1 MIGEK
6 RVSLSAD
13 MRAYS
18 FNPVARRMGAKL
30 PMHPL
35 RRVVRGGPGLTIFQV
50 TKSGLQFGIRHQ
62 HLSIRPSSIL
72 QLEWMDGHG
81 VAHYSSSLPSP
92 S

>member
-1 MIGEK
+1 MGEK

-18 FNPVARRMGAKL
+18 FSPAARGIGAKL

-35 RRVVRGGPGLTIFQV
+35 RRVVRGGPGLTVFQV
-50 TKSGLQFGIRHQ
+50 TKSGLQRSIRHQ
-62 HLSIRPSSIL
+62 HLSIHPL
-72 QLEWMDGHG
+72 MHPQAGWMDGQG
-81 VAHYSSSLPSP
+81 VAHYSSSLSSP